1 VDLWQE
7 VEDALSIRLFGSQE
21 VQLFVRDDVESSHF
35 LENVVDRL
43 DVVREDR
50 TVEFLIVRDVVELAV
65 CLDNVR
71 CSVHHDGCRS
81 FVGWLDDDVDVVL
94 EFRESSALI
103 DGEIVL
109 EVA

>member
-1 VDLWQE
+1 MDLWQE

-71 CSVHHDGCRS
+71 CSVHHDG
-81 FVGWLDDDVDVVL
+81 WLDDDVDVVL